1 MDEALE
7 AAKNHIL
14 EYHDAHQMV
23 EIEEGNVTLAAL
35 PLVAVPKG
43 KKSIKEF
50 FQIVPGISLDDREA
64 IAAAYTGGFNLAT
77 LPPSVRPR
85 DSLGESV
92 KLQIVMEEGSDGSC
106 NVLKFFHSGVDIPI
120 GLARTWCD
128 DSIMMI
134 DYKVAN
140 NSHFVK
146 VAFMKLLS
154 GIPGRQW
161 LTQSIRHRPGRAS
174 GMPKLTSEGRWE
186 PTEDNLRE
194 GMAFINLNAPLSNC
208 KNEQYLWV
216 LLNVRAADSPLYG
229 WPEHVVLKA
238 CANRTTGNSQAE
250 PEWFFPLLLGDL
262 NPEFL
267 RKIVPLI
274 LPLMTSHGLM
284 ILGKAGIGKTPVAQ
298 ILCMAVARHMVKS
311 RDLDALPGFRK
322 AKQIDGFRERP
333 GEVHV
338 PVILDDPNLGSINL
352 EDLKSFLDVGET
364 GLVDARYRAA
374 KFARNQCRV
383 VLNNE
388 WDDTKE
394 PADSFLDFISWEDFK
409 GMFLTACQHPKVPH
423 LMAILKR
430 TIVIIAGHRG
440 VYLRLP
446 NESNDQRIL
455 CFRAGGITQDWLR
468 ETNKAAYGLFKQG
481 VHQKHSTFDVKLEE
495 EQALVG
501 YLLGTAEEKKYM
513 ERAHMHD
520 RWRTEASASEAP
532 PASSHARPPV
542 PALEAPAPTAPVP
555 PASPQTVQLKEE
567 PIASPIA
574 KKARVFGVID
584 VDELDPA
591 TPPQV
596 AAGPRSIAL
605 IDDDMDEEEN
615 EDVFQFGR
623 HE

>member
-1 MDEALE
+1 
-7 AAKNHIL
+7 
-14 EYHDAHQMV
+14 
-23 EIEEGNVTLAAL
+23 
-35 PLVAVPKG
+35 
-43 KKSIKEF
+43 
-50 FQIVPGISLDDREA
+50 
-64 IAAAYTGGFNLAT
+64 
-77 LPPSVRPR
+77 
-85 DSLGESV
+85 
-92 KLQIVMEEGSDGSC
+92 
-106 NVLKFFHSGVDIPI
+106 
-120 GLARTWCD
+120 
-128 DSIMMI
+128 
-134 DYKVAN
+134 
-140 NSHFVK
+140 
-146 VAFMKLLS
+146 
-154 GIPGRQW
+154 
-161 LTQSIRHRPGRAS
+161 
-174 GMPKLTSEGRWE
+174 
-186 PTEDNLRE
+186 
-194 GMAFINLNAPLSNC
+194 
-208 KNEQYLWV
+208 
-216 LLNVRAADSPLYG
+216 
-229 WPEHVVLKA
+229 
-238 CANRTTGNSQAE
+238 
-250 PEWFFPLLLGDL
+250 
-262 NPEFL
+262 
-267 RKIVPLI
+267 
-274 LPLMTSHGLM
+274 
-284 ILGKAGIGKTPVAQ
+284 
-298 ILCMAVARHMVKS
+298 
-311 RDLDALPGFRK
+311 
-322 AKQIDGFRERP
+322 
-333 GEVHV
+333 
-338 PVILDDPNLGSINL
+338 
-352 EDLKSFLDVGET
+352 
-364 GLVDARYRAA
+364 
-374 KFARNQCRV
+374 
-383 VLNNE
+383 
-388 WDDTKE
+388 
-394 PADSFLDFISWEDFK
+394 
-409 GMFLTACQHPKVPH
+409 MFLTACQHPKVPH

-555 PASPQTVQLKEE
+555 PARPQTVQLKEE